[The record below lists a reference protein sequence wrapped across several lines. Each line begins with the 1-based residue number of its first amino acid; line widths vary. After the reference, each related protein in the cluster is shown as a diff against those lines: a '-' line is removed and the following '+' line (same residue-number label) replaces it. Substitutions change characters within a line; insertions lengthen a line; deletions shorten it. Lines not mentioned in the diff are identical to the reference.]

1 MCPWECV
8 TGGVI
13 RPAVTEGDGKG
24 WLLSD
29 QWPRAVPGAGGPR
42 WGGSDGEREGEPGKA
57 VAVIHSSLEDVRVRD
72 GGRHAP
78 RPAPCTSARRSQC
91 WRPLLSCRRPTS
103 QTPAT
108 PPTPPHP
115 TKSKNCLSFYS
126 HRKTSLNLSSLHN
139 VHINSSKKYSGV

>member
-42 WGGSDGEREGEPGKA
+42 WGGSDGGRVSPGRLSQSYTRHSKTCECGMA
-57 VAVIHSSLEDVRVRD
+57 VGTPPALPLARAPAAHSA
-72 GGRHAP
+72 GGLCSPVGGPPP
-78 RPAPCTSARRSQC
+78 R
-91 WRPLLSCRRPTS
+91 LLQHP
-103 QTPAT
+103 

-139 VHINSSKKYSGV
+139 VHINTSKKYSGI